1 MKSIIFSLIE
11 FPKEGNKVHPIIDF
25 FTKVLNTVR
34 KKVGFFSP
42 PVTLFTLCL
51 FIDATKEV
59 VCGKQTNN
67 PNSYF
72 TL

>member
-11 FPKEGNKVHPIIDF
+11 FQKEGNKVHTIIDF

-42 PVTLFTLCL
+42 PVTLFTWCL
-51 FIDATKEV
+51 FMHVTKEIA
-59 VCGKQTNN
+59 CGKQTNN